1 MRFQKEREKILVVD
15 FGSQVTKLIGRNIR
29 ELGVYSEIV
38 TLKDFKKIK
47 RFHLIKGIILS
58 GGPSSVTS
66 KNYQTISKKIFE
78 KNIPILGIC
87 YGLQLIAKMFGGKI
101 KPSKGTR
108 EFGRAYLIKKNFS
121 NLTKNFFKKKT
132 TVWMSHEDAVVK
144 LPKSFKIIASTKSSK
159 LTIIENAQKKIRK
172 LNIL

>member
-1 MRFQKEREKILVVD
+1 MQFQKEREKILVVD

-29 ELGVYSEIV
+29 ELGVYSEII

-58 GGPSSVTS
+58 GGPSSVTL

-87 YGLQLIAKMFGGKI
+87 YGLQLIAKLFGGKI

-108 EFGRAYLIKKNFS
+108 EFGRAYLIKKNYS
-121 NLTKNFFKKKT
+121 NLTKNF
-132 TVWMSHEDAVVK
+132 
-144 LPKSFKIIASTKSSK
+144 LKIF
-159 LTIIENAQKKIRK
+159 
-172 LNIL
+172 

>member
-1 MRFQKEREKILVVD
+1 MQFHKEREKILIID

-38 TLKDFKKIK
+38 TIKDFKKIK
-47 RFHLIKGIILS
+47 EFHLIKGIIFS

-87 YGLQLIAKMFGGKI
+87 YGF
-101 KPSKGTR
+101 
-108 EFGRAYLIKKNFS
+108 
-121 NLTKNFFKKKT
+121 T
-132 TVWMSHEDAVVK
+132 TNS
-144 LPKSFKIIASTKSSK
+144 
-159 LTIIENAQKKIRK
+159 
-172 LNIL
+172 